1 MSSGLS
7 SRALSLQCLRFVWH
21 YVFSKC
27 FGFVVCSQ
35 FQSCLVVLGIGS
47 SHVFFNFYAFILAGR
62 EKQTQ
67 YSSLWQVRQTV
78 QRKERYYVT
87 CVISCSSVRLH
98 TIFGFGCNAML
109 MFGVLTNRTVQSKL
123 CFWRRFVSHGGIQ
136 CVRHTTWRFL
146 VSATIFGKFLEPCFF
161 RWIVAHPR
169 RCANLVV
176 AHCFRCNFVFS
187 CARTRAEDG
196 QVCEYVRV

>member
-1 MSSGLS
+1 MFAFCVTLCF
-7 SRALSLQCLRFVWH
+7 QQVFWFCCLFTVPVVSCCVGDWI
-21 YVFSKC
+21 VSC
-27 FGFVVCSQ
+27 FFWFLCLH
-35 FQSCLVVLGIGS
+35 SCRS
-47 SHVFFNFYAFILAGR
+47 WK
-62 EKQTQ
+62 KQTQ
-67 YSSLWQVRQTV
+67 YSSLWQVRQRV

-87 CVISCSSVRLH
+87 CAISCSIERLY
-98 TIFGFGCNAML
+98 TIFGFGCIAML
-109 MFGVLTNRTVQSKL
+109 IVGVLTNRTFQSKL
-123 CFWRRFVSHGGIQ
+123 WLWRRFVSHGGIQ
-136 CVRHTTWRFL
+136 CVRHATRSFL

-196 QVCEYVRV
+196 QVCEYARV